1 MLTCLT
7 LPVGNG
13 INPPT
18 VRWTFNT
25 GNVVGGIV
33 SKPVIVDGIVYV
45 GSYGHNNIHAVAT
58 DATGA
63 DGNGGTEVW
72 SYSTG
77 AVAVKAD
84 PVIYRGNLCVTS
96 RLCLCAPPPFL
107 SGYSDPTCAADALK
121 VDNVPSSTHLSTV
134 AECADKALTPRSMT
148 SHPIPLHPMT
158 SCHTRRRHK
167 IRGRCRRKVLLPQC
181 TDRGFDVVGPDGTEH
196 QRTEL
201 RALAGNLQ

>member
-1 MLTCLT
+1 MSTVFSVHTVNCIQTLKVSSQPVLDAARKELYFGGSDGVLTCLT

-96 RLCLCAPPPFL
+96 RLCLCAPPPLFSL
-107 SGYSDPTCAADALK
+107 DI
-121 VDNVPSSTHLSTV
+121 
-134 AECADKALTPRSMT
+134 R
-148 SHPIPLHPMT
+148 IPL
-158 SCHTRRRHK
+158 
-167 IRGRCRRKVLLPQC
+167 VL
-181 TDRGFDVVGPDGTEH
+181 RM
-196 QRTEL
+196 R
-201 RALAGNLQ
+201 